1 VTPSSAL
8 HFITAQLR
16 SISFMSL
23 CLLYPFCLPCLLAL
37 SIVQNLHIGSALNT
51 YDPSSDTPLHS
62 ITLHYTTPHQAGN
75 VQNTG
80 VDGQA
85 DILAQTITR
94 NRRSKDSRRNT
105 ASLSLKGCTVRY
117 GNELGMGDSA
127 GWQRGEKDENRD
139 WEKEQE
145 EAERMAGHARKAAGG
160 MDR

>member
-1 VTPSSAL
+1 MIHRLT
-8 HFITAQLR
+8 
-16 SISFMSL
+16 
-23 CLLYPFCLPCLLAL
+23 LLYTQ
-37 SIVQNLHIGSALNT
+37 SHYT
-51 YDPSSDTPLHS
+51 TPH
-62 ITLHYTTPHQAGN
+62 HTTPHQAGN

-85 DILAQTITR
+85 DVLAQMITR
-94 NRRSKDSRRNT
+94 NRRSKDTRRNT

-117 GNELGMGDSA
+117 GNELGKGDTA